1 LLIIVVGIL
10 EHGEG
15 KCSRGLQEAI
25 LRGVFHIWATGA
37 QEDAEKEKG
46 KKRKKEERHA
56 AFE

>member
-1 LLIIVVGIL
+1 L